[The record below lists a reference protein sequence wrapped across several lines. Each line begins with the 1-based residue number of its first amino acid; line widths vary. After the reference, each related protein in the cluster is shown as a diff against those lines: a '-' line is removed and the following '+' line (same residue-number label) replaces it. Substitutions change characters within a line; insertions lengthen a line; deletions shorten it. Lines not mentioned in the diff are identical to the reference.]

1 MIIFSSS
8 EKGKIMRRELFYF
21 SASLLAIFIAMEI
34 IFPKIILVYFNINY
48 LLLLLTASGLLLI
61 IKDGE

>member
-1 MIIFSSS
+1 MILFSSS
-8 EKGKIMRRELFYF
+8 GKGKIMRKELFYF

-61 IKDGE
+61 IKDGK